1 MIYLVAIAVFS
12 VLFNIFLVWYL
23 VRMLRKF
30 LFISENLSDLFLVT
44 KAFQVFVVNL
54 YSMESYHGEPMIQ
67 EMVHR
72 IKQVSDE
79 IDVFRDTF
87 EYTLDEELED
97 ELDDVYQEDETQ
109 EVD

>member
-1 MIYLVAIAVFS
+1 MIYLVAAAVFS

-23 VRMLRKF
+23 VRILRKF

-44 KAFQVFVVNL
+44 KSFQVFVGNL

-67 EMVHR
+67 EMVYR

-79 IDVFRDTF
+79 IEVFRDTF

-97 ELDDVYQEDETQ
+97 ELDDVDQEDETQ